1 MADVAQLC
9 QTVVFGRDDRVQGLK
24 HQAVGVFIEIQL
36 HAQTIGIGELR
47 QGLCRGQDNDHAVL
61 LHETDLCHKLH
72 VGEHATGILL
82 EEAYGL
88 AGLEQMLHIG
98 VGSAAYLHHQL
109 VKAVVVG
116 TSHAERIPAHATA
129 HLFLYTHV
137 LCLALELFLL
147 EFVFLQQ

>member
-1 MADVAQLC
+1 MAAVAQLC
-9 QTVVFGRDDRVQGLK
+9 QTVVFGGDDRVQGLK
-24 HQAVGVFIEIQL
+24 HQAVGVFVEIQL
-36 HAQTIGIGELR
+36 HAQTVGIGELR
-47 QGLCRGQDNDHAVL
+47 QGLCRGQGNDHAVL

-72 VGEHATGILL
+72 VGKHAAGILL
-82 EEAYGL
+82 KEAHGF

-109 VKAVVVG
+109 VKAVVIG
-116 TSHAERIPAHATA
+116 PSHAERKPAHATS